1 MIKRHPLRVLM
12 VMTAIMGLVACCA
25 GTAASFNAQGWEL
38 GSLPDIGAGGDRSQS
53 LFLYIP
59 QEKNITVK
67 LVRLGGERST
77 LCALQLVTFIIQAG
91 FVDDIG
97 GIDVGR

>member
-12 VMTAIMGLVACCA
+12 VMTAIMGLVAWCA

-38 GSLPDIGAGGDRSQS
+38 GSLPDIGAGRDRSQS
-53 LFLYIP
+53 LFLFVP

-67 LVRLGGERST
+67 LARLRVCVLNCSWE
-77 LCALQLVTFIIQAG
+77 QPELVA
-91 FVDDIG
+91 
-97 GIDVGR
+97 